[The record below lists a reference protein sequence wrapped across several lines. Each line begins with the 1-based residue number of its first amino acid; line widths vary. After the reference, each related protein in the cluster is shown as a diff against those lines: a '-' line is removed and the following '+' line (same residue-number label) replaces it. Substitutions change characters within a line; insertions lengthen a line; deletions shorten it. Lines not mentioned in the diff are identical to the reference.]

1 MKSICL
7 ALCGLALLGSAL
19 AENEDRPGPPDP
31 IETLHELSAERG
43 RIEAWLDF
51 LDRDMSTWKHP
62 DLPANAALARQ
73 DYLEEQRQLAALE
86 LAGLGD
92 EHPLILRKRKILAA
106 KKQLLDETLLR
117 LRRDLH
123 TRLQRIQAD
132 ESALRAELKESSPQA
147 AREAPDNAALIEQ
160 ARQDYKDAEN
170 RLNDLRTQLIG
181 EQLGKRI
188 HEAPVVLHHQSTAT
202 PSYSWPHAVLI
213 SSGGGLFVL
222 LVLGAIAWLRKPKSP
237 ASPATEGT
245 L

>member
-7 ALCGLALLGSAL
+7 ALCGLALLDLAFAEKIEKSGS
-19 AENEDRPGPPDP
+19 PDP
-31 IETLHELSAERG
+31 IQTLHELSAERG

-62 DLPANAALARQ
+62 DLPASAALARQ
-73 DYLEEQRQLAALE
+73 DYLEEQRRLAALE
-86 LAGLGD
+86 LSGLGD
-92 EHPLILRKRKILAA
+92 EHPQILRIKEALAA
-106 KKQLLDETLLR
+106 KRQLLDETLRL

-123 TRLQRIQAD
+123 TQLQRIQAD
-132 ESALRAELKESSPQA
+132 ENALRAELDSPVDPA
-147 AREAPDNAALIEQ
+147 ATDELDNAALIEQ
-160 ARQDYKDAEN
+160 ARQDYKEAEN
-170 RLNDLRTQLIG
+170 RLNDLRTQLIS

-188 HEAPVVLHHQSTAT
+188 DTDPVVLHHQSTAT

-237 ASPATEGT
+237 TSPATEGT